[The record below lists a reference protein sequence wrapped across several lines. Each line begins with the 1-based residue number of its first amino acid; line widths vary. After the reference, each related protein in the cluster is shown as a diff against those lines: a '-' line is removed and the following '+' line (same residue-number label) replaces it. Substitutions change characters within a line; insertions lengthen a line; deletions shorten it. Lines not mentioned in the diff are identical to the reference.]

1 MELVQEKRSGG
12 QRWTAQR
19 LTLMG
24 LFTAVLCVS
33 SYIVIPLPFTA
44 VSITAQTMVVNLIG
58 MILAPADTAI
68 VFLVWICL
76 GLAGAPVFSGG
87 GGGAAKL
94 FGPTGGYI
102 IGFLFLALIGGFFVD
117 RFRGSYFWTIVGLVL
132 GMAVTYAFGTAWFVL
147 QMKCTLWYALTVCVL
162 PFAVVDVIKI
172 VLATFVGATIRRQL
186 VKAHLIGAYAA
197 ET

>member
-94 FGPTGGYI
+94 LGPTGGYI
-102 IGFLFLALIGGFFVD
+102 IGCLAAAVLISLFCRKVKGMGKQTLFLIVVGIPVIYLFGGAWMKI
-117 RFRGSYFWTIVGLVL
+117 SMGL
-132 GMAVTYAFGTAWFVL
+132 TW
-147 QMKCTLWYALTVCVL
+147 
-162 PFAVVDVIKI
+162 PAVVIQGVIPFIPMDVAKC
-172 VLATFVGATIRRQL
+172 
-186 VKAHLIGAYAA
+186 IGAAA
-197 ET
+197 LAKALRRALPVPA

>member
-94 FGPTGGYI
+94 LGPTGGYI
-102 IGFLFLALIGGFFVD
+102 IGYLAAAVLISLFCRKVKGMGKQTLFLIVVGIPVIYLFGG
-117 RFRGSYFWTIVGLVL
+117 
-132 GMAVTYAFGTAWFVL
+132 AW
-147 QMKCTLWYALTVCVL
+147 MKISMRLTW
-162 PFAVVDVIKI
+162 PAVVIQGVIPFIPMDVAKC
-172 VLATFVGATIRRQL
+172 
-186 VKAHLIGAYAA
+186 IGAAA
-197 ET
+197 LAKALRRALPVPA